1 LLQYL
6 RLLSPKNLGS
16 KLRILVGLATVLAI
30 AGCTSANPAATP
42 SPSEAA
48 PSAGVTVQV
57 WIDEELSESFAV
69 FAEQFKKD
77 TGNNLE
83 IVVKD
88 FYALETEFPANAPTG
103 PDLVVGSNEWV
114 STWAAS
120 GAISQVPLYS
130 LEPFDSVSQVFV
142 RSAVNYGLPYATENA
157 ALICNADRVGS
168 APKNW
173 EDLIS
178 KKVKL
183 PINPGGDPYLMQA
196 VQSSFGVELFQKSET
211 GEYGTELALAGEPGL
226 KFATWLRG
234 NSVDFPQLDYSA
246 ATEFF
251 ATEQT
256 PCWYTGMWS
265 LPAIKERVTFN
276 LTAYP
281 MPSAGGETASPFG
294 ASRAFFLNSSSQH
307 PDQASALLEL
317 LASDSAQQLIYETT
331 GRQPVTDAFAG
342 DIQDAVMRGFMEA
355 SKSSVGIPDAA
366 LMQHVWGPLGIAQV
380 KLLGAA
386 EEPKDIWN
394 AMTAEISTKLGN

>member
-1 LLQYL
+1 M
-6 RLLSPKNLGS
+6 
-16 KLRILVGLATVLAI
+16 RILVGLATVLAL
-30 AGCTSANPAATP
+30 AGCTATSSSITP

-48 PSAGVTVQV
+48 PSTGITVEV
-57 WIDEELSESFAV
+57 WIDQELSESFAV

-83 IVVKD
+83 VVVKD
-88 FYALETEFPANAPTG
+88 FYALETEFPAQAPTG
-103 PDLVVGSNEWV
+103 PDLVIGSNEWV
-114 STWAAS
+114 SAWAAS
-120 GAISQVPLYS
+120 GAIAQVPLYS

-157 ALICNADRVGS
+157 ALICNADKVGS
-168 APKNW
+168 APGNW
-173 EDLIS
+173 EDLIA

-196 VQSSFGVELFQKSET
+196 IQSSFGVELFQKSET
-211 GEYGTELALAGEPGL
+211 GEYQTQLTLAGEPGL
-226 KFATWLRG
+226 RFATWLRG
-234 NSVDFPQLDYSA
+234 NSVDFPQLDYTA
-246 ATEFF
+246 ATELF

-265 LPAIKERVTFN
+265 LPAIKERVTFD
-276 LTAYP
+276 LKAYP
-281 MPSAGGETASPFG
+281 MPSAGGEVASPFG
-294 ASRAFFLNSSSQH
+294 ASRAFFLNSNSQH
-307 PDQASALLEL
+307 QDQANELLEL

-331 GRQPVTDAFAG
+331 GRQPVTGAFEG
-342 DIQDAVMRGFMEA
+342 SISDWVMRGFMEA
-355 SKSSVGIPDAA
+355 SKTSVGIPDAA

-394 AMTAEISTKLGN
+394 AMTVEISAKLGN

>member
-1 LLQYL
+1 MGL
-6 RLLSPKNLGS
+6 
-16 KLRILVGLATVLAI
+16 KLRILVGLATVLAL
-30 AGCTSANPAATP
+30 AGCASATPTATP
-42 SPSEAA
+42 SPTEAA

-57 WIDEELSESFAV
+57 WIDQELSESFAV

-88 FYALETEFPANAPTG
+88 FYALETEFPAQAPTG

-120 GAISQVPLYS
+120 GVIAQVPLYS

-168 APKNW
+168 APNNW
-173 EDLIS
+173 EDLIA
-178 KKVKL
+178 KQVKL
-183 PINPGGDPYLMQA
+183 PINPGGDPYLIQA

-211 GEYGTELALAGEPGL
+211 GDYGTELALGAESGL
-226 KFATWLRG
+226 KFASWLRG
-234 NSVDFPQLDYSA
+234 NSVDFPQLDYTA

-265 LPAIKERVTFN
+265 VPAIKERARFN

-281 MPSAGGETASPFG
+281 MPSAGGETAAPFG
-294 ASRAFFLNSSSQH
+294 ASRAFFLNSKSQH
-307 PDQASALLEL
+307 PDQAAALLEL
-317 LASDSAQQLIYETT
+317 LASDSAQQLIFETT
-331 GRQPVTDAFAG
+331 GRQPVTSAFEG
-342 DIQDAVMRGFMEA
+342 SIQDPVMRGFMEA

-380 KLLGAA
+380 KLLGL
-386 EEPKDIWN
+386 EGQPKDIWSQ
-394 AMTAEISTKLGN
+394 MVSEVSTKLGN

>member
-1 LLQYL
+1 M
-6 RLLSPKNLGS
+6 GS
-16 KLRILVGLATVLAI
+16 KLRILVGLATVLAL
-30 AGCTSANPAATP
+30 AGCASASPSTTP
-42 SPSEAA
+42 SPTEAA
-48 PSAGVTVQV
+48 PSTGVTVQV

-88 FYALETEFPANAPTG
+88 FYALETEFPANAPKG

-168 APKNW
+168 APNNW
-173 EDLIS
+173 EDLIA

-183 PINPGGDPYLMQA
+183 AINPGGDPYLMQA
-196 VQSSFGVELFQKSET
+196 VQSSFGVELFQKSDT

-265 LPAIKERVTFN
+265 LPAIKERVSFN
-276 LTAYP
+276 LKAYP
-281 MPSAGGETASPFG
+281 MPSAGGEIASPFG
-294 ASRAFFLNSSSQH
+294 ASRAFFLNSSAQH

-331 GRQPVTDAFAG
+331 GRQPVTNAFAG
-342 DIQDAVMRGFMEA
+342 EVQDAVMRGFMEA

-394 AMTAEISTKLGN
+394 AMTSEISTKLGN